1 MRRTLVHHCR
11 QQSVGAH
18 CCWGKRSTQVFAS
31 STSIATAFDF
41 DGCKKIINKE
51 PRKGKECPPG
61 SPQYS
66 VVVPCPYN
74 IGSINALKSIP
85 FQALTGHQ
93 STISPLNSYFIGSAW
108 GMRRTWWATS
118 HVLNG
123 YDDDDDD
130 EDECPIK
137 IFNSLP
143 LSTTLP
149 KRGAT

>member
-1 MRRTLVHHCR
+1 MRRTRRRTLVHHCR

-31 STSIATAFDF
+31 STSIAAAFDF

-93 STISPLNSYFIGSAW
+93 STISPLNSYFIGEE
-108 GMRRTWWATS
+108 GEKGDEEDVVGHFTCPERLRRRRR
-118 HVLNG
+118 
-123 YDDDDDD
+123 
-130 EDECPIK
+130 
-137 IFNSLP
+137 
-143 LSTTLP
+143 
-149 KRGAT
+149 RGRVSN